1 MRFYG
6 FGNYYLSSLQQGLQA
21 AHAAVDLHVKYNI
34 LEQGHYDI
42 KPCQDMYNDWAQNHK
57 TMVLLNGGNSADLQD
72 LFDFLYCEE
81 NPYPFV
87 KFHEDEVSLNGAL
100 TYVGMILPEKI
111 YSVAALM
118 RSSWHVYNS
127 EEKMLRVPD
136 RNDTEYTTIFLDFSQ
151 FEYDLAQRLNLY
163 GLAK

>member
-21 AHAAVDLHVKYNI
+21 GHAAVDLHVKYN
-34 LEQGHYDI
+34 LQDNGSDTSR
-42 KPCQDMYNDWAQNHK
+42 KDMYNDWAANHK
-57 TMVLLNGGNSADLQD
+57 TMVLLNGGNSADLQSI
-72 LFDFLYCEE
+72 FEFLSDPQ

-100 TYVGMILPEKI
+100 TYVGMILPPRI
-111 YSVAALM
+111 YETASAIRNGVEHYFDPTKNELHIKAVGEGYDI
-118 RSSWHVYNS
+118 VYF
-127 EEKMLRVPD
+127 
-136 RNDTEYTTIFLDFSQ
+136 TQYEYNLC
-151 FEYDLAQRLNLY
+151 ERLNMY